1 MSLKTTKNDLQD
13 LESVP
18 TSPAKSEQKN
28 SKLGKNEPIVV
39 RPIISSRNSIVSNGS
54 FSNRLAKSRSNSVVP
69 NEKNKSLESLKEDQK
84 SVKSLISRDREIAGF
99 RQQFLILSWKNLI
112 LSKRSLCGLIT
123 EIVVPILTVFILLV
137 LRYFVDATQYTDQSN
152 APYNVLDLFPIT
164 TNTSNT
170 TMLLYYPNNVFI
182 RGIVNQTVSLIK
194 LRKPFFNVTCNLNT
208 YF

>member
-1 MSLKTTKNDLQD
+1 MKRKN
-13 LESVP
+13 
-18 TSPAKSEQKN
+18 TFT
-28 SKLGKNEPIVV
+28 
-39 RPIISSRNSIVSNGS
+39 NSIRFIVNSINNFKNLLSNVCEE
-54 FSNRLAKSRSNSVVP
+54 KSNSL
-69 NEKNKSLESLKEDQK
+69 NKCKTEFIFKSLESLKEDQK